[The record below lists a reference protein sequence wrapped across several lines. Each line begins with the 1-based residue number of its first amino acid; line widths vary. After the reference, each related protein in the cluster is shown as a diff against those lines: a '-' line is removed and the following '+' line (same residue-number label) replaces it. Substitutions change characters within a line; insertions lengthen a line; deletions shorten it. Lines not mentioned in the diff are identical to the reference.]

1 MNVVLRLG
9 VWVLHM
15 HLQLVPETK
24 QIRRDS
30 SEFNGWKCCLGRF
43 WVFIRC
49 VHSMYIALPRYDG
62 QEVFSKDVFS
72 LCTLTL
78 ASKDMFSLCTLTLA
92 SKDVFSLCTLTLA
105 SKDVFSLCTLAS
117 KDVFSLCTLAS
128 KDVFSLCT
136 LTLASKEVFSL
147 CTLTLASKDVFIL
160 CTLTSKDVF
169 SLCTL
174 TLASKDVFSL
184 CRWRLAS
191 KDVFSLCTL
200 TLANKD
206 VFSLCTLTLAS
217 KDVKDVFSLC
227 TLTLASKDVFS
238 LCTLTLASKD
248 VLSLCTLTLAS
259 KDVFSLCTLKLA
271 SKDVF
276 SLCTLTLASK
286 DVLSLCS
293 LTLASKDVF
302 SLCTLTL
309 ASKDVFSL
317 CRWTLAS
324 KDVFSLCTLTLANKD
339 VFSLCTLT
347 LASKDVF
354 SLCTLTLASK
364 DVFSLCT
371 LTLASKDVFSLCTL
385 TLASKDVLSLCTLTL
400 ASKDVLSLC
409 TLTLASKGVF
419 SLCTLTLASKDV
431 FSLCTLTLAS
441 KDVFSLCTLTLAKC
455 QNGHP
460 YTIGDCGNPA
470 SVSRC
475 RDCNVPIGGQGYKLE
490 QGNRQARQ
498 RYLVIKGK
506 CTSMLAGD
514 TKSPRDVSAAIDPHI
529 TPNGVHMFLWQ
540 HLQYDLHLLSRSSG
554 KSVDD
559 AALTVHMVLH
569 RILKEKP
576 LDGQHFDGHLKTKKS
591 RANWEDIFTRSYIS
605 PVVED
610 LARKLQVANHKVQ
623 NDKRLGNNPLLR
635 LLYEVDP
642 PSEKLTIKSLYNVP
656 TVWRYRSRVTIEHL
670 THALQENTA
679 GCKKHFPILQEF
691 LDKEYKL
698 RALKYLPDIVH
709 LQQLLI
715 DEYHRNIDIHEA
727 TNLKIGKFLNKLPRG
742 HVRDKYTR
750 LIKSFSLAWNL
761 VRNEIANYGGLYV
774 SKELCSQPIDENS
787 SIAMVLPTRKAD
799 GVCSTALVDFLII
812 TQNEFIDQ
820 YVRICK
826 VDSSDDEILPCDLT
840 PAHLIAYDPEKDLLP
855 IVLSHCS
862 YSLQVGRGTLVEYNL
877 SGLERQLEERFIHGK
892 AKIKRKI
899 EQLVFRQDSRDAAVF
914 ESLRNRIQQESLSK
928 AIQHQIVTEMKSL
941 TDVCDSLACLD
952 IAIGFLASSG
962 GKADMYIIKY
972 LVDTLKM
979 DKENMKV
986 RHSCQLKHILS
997 LWQLLAVEKARRL
1010 TLNSQD
1016 PFDIRDFRDQLTE
1029 GQIENLQQALQH
1041 IQVDALVNE
1050 LHDYIVIG
1058 LEKQKNLMQ
1067 DEQQDVDN
1075 WKLSEILPVYIENKE
1090 GEPITGF
1097 VEHFPEDILIKH
1109 IMSTWEEVIKYQ
1121 YKDASRR

>member
-1 MNVVLRLG
+1 MVLMKVHGGTTANDILKKVKESERLAWLNKTRHNVDTVLFFDEANTTEAIGLIKEVMCDQRMNGKPLTHGSNALKIIAACNPYRRHTRDMIERLEMAGLGYHIRAEKTDDRLG
-9 VWVLHM
+9 RIPLR
-15 HLQLVPETK
+15 QLVYRV
-24 QIRRDS
+24 Q
-30 SEFNGWKCCLGRF
+30 
-43 WVFIRC
+43 
-49 VHSMYIALPRYDG
+49 ALPPSMLPLVWDFG
-62 QEVFSKDVFS
+62 QLNSEVEELYGVQDCGICLEAINEPVALPCDHVFC
-72 LCTLTL
+72 LKCLKELFRVTDTR
-78 ASKDMFSLCTLTLA
+78 ACPT
-92 SKDVFSLCTLTLA
+92 CR
-105 SKDVFSLCTLAS
+105 
-117 KDVFSLCTLAS
+117 
-128 KDVFSLCT
+128 
-136 LTLASKEVFSL
+136 KEV
-147 CTLTLASKDVFIL
+147 SKHFRLESSAKCKEVVDAHNAFRQRCNAFFMEIVSRYCFADNEAPEPEVITKL
-160 CTLTSKDVF
+160 MSYVTRESEKKGRQSKGFTPFTEDCIDPNPINPQSMNNAYF
-169 SLCTL
+169 PTMHEDLL
-174 TLASKDVFSL
+174 LEAKQ
-184 CRWRLAS
+184 A
-191 KDVFSLCTL
+191 
-200 TLANKD
+200 
-206 VFSLCTLTLAS
+206 
-217 KDVKDVFSLC
+217 VKDG
-227 TLTLASKDVFS
+227 TKWYGEMPD
-238 LCTLTLASKD
+238 
-248 VLSLCTLTLAS
+248 
-259 KDVFSLCTLKLA
+259 
-271 SKDVF
+271 
-276 SLCTLTLASK
+276 
-286 DVLSLCS
+286 
-293 LTLASKDVF
+293 
-302 SLCTLTL
+302 
-309 ASKDVFSL
+309 
-317 CRWTLAS
+317 
-324 KDVFSLCTLTLANKD
+324 
-339 VFSLCTLT
+339 
-347 LASKDVF
+347 
-354 SLCTLTLASK
+354 
-364 DVFSLCT
+364 
-371 LTLASKDVFSLCTL
+371 
-385 TLASKDVLSLCTLTL
+385 
-400 ASKDVLSLC
+400 
-409 TLTLASKGVF
+409 
-419 SLCTLTLASKDV
+419 
-431 FSLCTLTLAS
+431 
-441 KDVFSLCTLTLAKC
+441 
-455 QNGHP
+455 GHP
-460 YTIGDCGNPA
+460 YTLLQCGNPA

-475 RDCNVPIGGQGYKLE
+475 KDCNVPIGGQSSKLE
-490 QGNRQARQ
+490 RGNRLARQ
-498 RYLVIKGK
+498 QDATQTGHILGAPEGRHNEMPIPERQMPPVATAIVRLLMHA
-506 CTSMLAGD
+506 SMLAGA
-514 TKSPRDVSAAIDPHI
+514 TKSPKDVSAAIHPAI
-529 TPNGVHMFLWQ
+529 NPNGVNLFLWQ
-540 HLQYDLHLLSRSSG
+540 HLQCDLHLLSRSSG

-576 LDGQHFDGHLKTKKS
+576 LGGQHFDRNLKSKKS

-605 PVVED
+605 PVVEN
-610 LARKLQVANHKVQ
+610 LARKLQAANHKVQ

-642 PSEKLTIKSLYNVP
+642 PSEKLTIESLYNVP

-679 GCKKHFPILQEF
+679 GRKKQFPILQEF

-727 TNLKIGKFLNKLPRG
+727 TNLKIGRFLNKLPRG

-761 VRNEIANYGGLYV
+761 VRNEIANYGGLHV
-774 SKELCSQPIDENS
+774 SKELCSQPFHENS
-787 SIAMVLPTRKAD
+787 SIAMMLPTRKAD

-820 YVRICK
+820 YVRIRK

-862 YSLQVGRGTLVEYNL
+862 YSLQVGHGTLVEYNL

-928 AIQHQIVTEMKSL
+928 AIQHQIVSEMKSL

-986 RHSCQLKHILS
+986 RHPCQLKHILS

-1016 PFDIRDFRDQLTE
+1016 PFDIQDFRDQLNLL
-1029 GQIENLQQALQH
+1029 QIQKLQQGLRH
-1041 IQVDALVNE
+1041 IHVDALVNE

-1058 LEKQKNLMQ
+1058 LEKQKHLMQ

-1075 WKLSEILPVYIENKE
+1075 WKLSEILPVYIENKD
-1090 GEPITGF
+1090 GDQITGF
-1097 VEHFPEDILIKH
+1097 VEHFPEDILVKH